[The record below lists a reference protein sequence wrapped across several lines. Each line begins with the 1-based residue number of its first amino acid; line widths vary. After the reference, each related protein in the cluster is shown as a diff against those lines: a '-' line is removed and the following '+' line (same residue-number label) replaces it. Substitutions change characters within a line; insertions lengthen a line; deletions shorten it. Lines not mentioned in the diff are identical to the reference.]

1 MKRRT
6 FLRGVASTGIAG
18 APWVVLRHAH
28 AAGWGELPAD
38 VAYWPAAAP
47 AGGTLRP
54 DYKILEVHLS
64 GGLSHYETF
73 YVKTDKPDRW
83 FGLSSSVS
91 AINWSGCGPGRPTS
105 ATEVSAP
112 ISGPIALGPATKPL
126 WPFMSQMRV
135 VVMTHELAPHE
146 VAIPWSTTGLR
157 PGNPKAA
164 GLAAA
169 VERRAQ
175 ASRPLR
181 PQPYSYVLMPA
192 NLGIDEDSFQGFHAT
207 GLHGGQFRPVLIRIP
222 TLATAPTGLDQAFLD
237 ALNRGPGLQANNPLL
252 SQYSAQ
258 YRDRLRHR
266 VNAGSVSRSS
276 EYSAYDNALE
286 TLLRAPQLRTT
297 LQGAIQTVSDPAS
310 CVDGGTTGGS
320 IGNLTSAALRTAAR
334 LLALDEASGG
344 ARYVGVVDGGIR
356 PTTGGGY
363 DVHGLGNYPAMFTNL
378 WNTMSELASLMHRPG
393 PGVTPDP
400 AKINLNDTIVYL
412 NTEFGRT
419 PVPAPGAAR
428 DHWPDGYV
436 TVLIGGPIVSGTA
449 GALDNNG
456 DPVISTGA
464 TPVFPYASTDVHAAL
479 LMLAGIDPFDDANF
493 GVGDVGAGVRA
504 VGGGTE
510 PGTALAIR
518 QRVLGF

>member
-6 FLRGVASTGIAG
+6 ILRGVASTGIIG
-18 APWVVLRHAH
+18 APWVWLRGAH
-28 AAGWGELPAD
+28 AAGWGDIPMD
-38 VAYWPAAAP
+38 VSYWPAAAP
-47 AGGTLRP
+47 VAGMLRP
-54 DYKILEVHLS
+54 DYKILELHLS

-73 YVKTDKPDRW
+73 YVKTDRSDPW
-83 FGLSSSVS
+83 FGLGSSVG
-91 AINWSGCGPGRPTS
+91 AVNWSGCGPGRPSS
-105 ATEVSAP
+105 ATEVSPP

-126 WPFMSQMRV
+126 WPFRSQMRV
-135 VVMTHELAPHE
+135 VVMTHGLAPHE

-175 ASRPLR
+175 ASRPPR

-207 GLHGGQFRPVLIRIP
+207 GLHGGQFRPVLIRMP
-222 TLATAPTGLDQAFLD
+222 TLATAPTGLDQDFLD
-237 ALNRGPGLQANNPLL
+237 ALNRGPGLQNNNPLL

-266 VNAGSVSRSS
+266 VAPASISRSS
-276 EYSAYDNALE
+276 EYSAYDTAME
-286 TLLRAPQLRTT
+286 TLLRAHQLRTT
-297 LQGAIQTVSDPAS
+297 LQGAIQTVTDPAS
-310 CVDGGTTGGS
+310 CLDGATTGGS
-320 IGNLTSAALRTAAR
+320 GNLTSAALRTAAR

-356 PTTGGGY
+356 GTTGGGY
-363 DVHGLGNYPAMFTNL
+363 DVHSIGNYPAMFTNL
-378 WNTMSELASLMHRPG
+378 WNTMSELASLMHRPA
-393 PGVTPDP
+393 PGVTPDTG
-400 AKINLNDTIVYL
+400 KINLNDTVVYL

-419 PVPAPGAAR
+419 PALGVSGAR

-436 TVLIGGPIVSGTA
+436 TVLIGGPVVSGTA

-456 DPVISTGA
+456 DPVISNVV
-464 TPVFPYASTDVHAAL
+464 TPVFPFASTDVHAAL
-479 LMLAGIDPFDDANF
+479 LLLAGIDPFDDANF

-518 QRVLGF
+518 QRILGF

>member
-6 FLRGVASTGIAG
+6 FLRGVASPAIVG
-18 APWVVLRHAH
+18 APWVWMRSAH
-28 AAGWGELPAD
+28 ASGWGELPVD
-38 VAYWPAAAP
+38 VSYWPAAAP
-47 AGGTLRP
+47 TGGTLRP

-73 YVKTDKPDRW
+73 YVKTDRTDRW
-83 FGLSSSVS
+83 FGLSSSVA

-105 ATEVSAP
+105 AIEVSSP

-126 WPFMSQMRV
+126 WSFMSQMRV

-157 PGNPKAA
+157 PGNPKSS

-175 ASRPLR
+175 ASRPAR

-192 NLGIDEDSFQGFHAT
+192 NLGIDDDSFQGFHAT

-222 TLATAPTGLDQAFLD
+222 TLATAPTGVDQAFLD
-237 ALNRGPGLQANNPLL
+237 ALNRGPGLQNNNPLL

-266 VNAGSVSRSS
+266 VAPGGASRSS
-276 EYSAYDNALE
+276 EYSAYDNAME

-297 LQGAIQTVSDPAS
+297 LQGAIQTVSDPVS
-310 CVDGGTTGGS
+310 CVDGATTGGNV
-320 IGNLTSAALRTAAR
+320 GNLTSAALRTAAR

-363 DVHGLGNYPAMFTNL
+363 DVHALGNYPAMFTNL
-378 WNTMSELASLMHRPG
+378 WNTMSQLASLLHRPG

-419 PVPAPGAAR
+419 PVPEPGAAR

-436 TVLIGGPIVSGTA
+436 TVLIGGPVVSGTA

-456 DPVISTGA
+456 DPVISAGA

-479 LMLAGIDPFDDANF
+479 LLLAGIDPFDDANF

>member
-6 FLRGVASTGIAG
+6 FLHGAASTCIVG
-18 APWVVLRHAH
+18 APWIGMRRAH
-28 AAGWGELPAD
+28 ASGWGELPPD
-38 VAYWPAAAP
+38 VSYWPSAAP
-47 AGGTLRP
+47 VGGTLRP
-54 DYKILEVHLS
+54 DYKILELHLS

-73 YVKTDKPDRW
+73 YVKTDRSDRW
-83 FGLSSSVS
+83 FGLASSVA
-91 AINWSGCGPGRPTS
+91 AIDWSGCGPGRPTS

-126 WPFMSQMRV
+126 WPFISQMRV
-135 VVMTHELAPHE
+135 VAMSHEFAPHE

-157 PGNPKAA
+157 PGNPKSS

-175 ASRPLR
+175 ASRPTR

-192 NLGIDEDSFQGFHAT
+192 NLGIDEDSFQGLHAT

-222 TLATAPTGLDQAFLD
+222 TLGTAPTGVDQAFLD
-237 ALNRGPGLQANNPLL
+237 ALDRGAGLQANNPLL
-252 SQYSAQ
+252 TQYSAQ

-266 VNAGSVSRSS
+266 IAPGAASRSS
-276 EYSAYDNALE
+276 EYSAYDTALE
-286 TLLRAPQLRTT
+286 TLLRAPQLRST
-297 LQGAIQTVSDPAS
+297 LQGAIQPVGNPVS
-310 CVDGGTTGGS
+310 CVDGAATPG
-320 IGNLTSAALRTAAR
+320 GNLSSAALRTAAR
-334 LLALDEASGG
+334 LLALDEAAGG

-363 DVHGLGNYPAMFTNL
+363 DVHSLPNYPAMFTNL
-378 WNTMSELASLMHRPG
+378 WNTLSELASLLHRPA

-400 AKINLNDTIVYL
+400 TKINLNDTVVYL

-419 PVPAPGAAR
+419 PVPDPGAAR

-436 TVLIGGPIVSGTA
+436 TVLIGGPVVPGTA

-456 DPVISTGA
+456 DPVISGGTV
-464 TPVFPYASTDVHAAL
+464 PVFPHSSTDVHAAL
-479 LMLAGIDPFDDANF
+479 LLLAGIDPFDDANF
-493 GVGDVGAGVRA
+493 GVGDAGAGVRG